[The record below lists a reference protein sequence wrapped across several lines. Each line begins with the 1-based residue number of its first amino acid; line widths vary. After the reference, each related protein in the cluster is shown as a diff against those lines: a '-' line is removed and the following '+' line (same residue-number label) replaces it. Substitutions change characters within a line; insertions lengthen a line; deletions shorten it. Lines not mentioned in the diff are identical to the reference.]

1 MPGYVLKINTGKS
14 MGKILFSILAFV
26 YVISVSADETA
37 RPQNTESREDVPKKI
52 KPSVLNVAK
61 ELKSLLK
68 TSDMAE
74 KIADK
79 KQQPPYLKVIKGKDG
94 KATLIY
100 RCRNSKAKSLLN
112 ALEGIVSTHGIVEQ
126 SEEQNLVIVNDN
138 SEKIE
143 EVKKAVLGL
152 DINTPQILVEAKVVE
167 VLLSDGQQRDVDI
180 TFNRHDRKQNLDSKA
195 GFGTNAA
202 STIASGGEMNWYPY
216 VAGEVG
222 DSVYKNLNTTIKWL
236 ITANDAKVLSAPNLV
251 VSLGATASIV
261 TGQDIPIQT
270 IQVVSGSTTTSTK
283 FKRVGVTLNVTPNII
298 NDNSVNLTVNPQVS
312 NVQRY
317 ENIQQNEGTYPVPVI
332 SIRNIQTELTLKD
345 GQIVMLGG
353 LYSHTEKD
361 NEDRV
366 PFLSDL
372 PFVGELFT
380 GKNQSKELTQL
391 IFFLKINILS
401 PREIADGIIYDP
413 GKQAQTIRKVG
424 DIIKNS
430 KQIFPHKDELEV
442 EKFKKELMDGRG
454 SKKFM
459 KAIDGKD

>member
-1 MPGYVLKINTGKS
+1 
-14 MGKILFSILAFV
+14 
-26 YVISVSADETA
+26 
-37 RPQNTESREDVPKKI
+37 
-52 KPSVLNVAK
+52 
-61 ELKSLLK
+61 
-68 TSDMAE
+68 
-74 KIADK
+74 
-79 KQQPPYLKVIKGKDG
+79 
-94 KATLIY
+94 
-100 RCRNSKAKSLLN
+100 
-112 ALEGIVSTHGIVEQ
+112 
-126 SEEQNLVIVNDN
+126 
-138 SEKIE
+138 
-143 EVKKAVLGL
+143 
-152 DINTPQILVEAKVVE
+152 
-167 VLLSDGQQRDVDI
+167 
-180 TFNRHDRKQNLDSKA
+180 
-195 GFGTNAA
+195 
-202 STIASGGEMNWYPY
+202 
-216 VAGEVG
+216 
-222 DSVYKNLNTTIKWL
+222 LNTTIKWL